1 MKTLSL
7 ILLLTSLGAFAGE
20 DKICKDNIKT
30 RNFLSEWREGD
41 TAANILTS
49 IHELEISRERGRI
62 SSQDDFNDDGNADYI
77 FESLDSEGSAKDR
90 IHGIYIQCKGFLK
103 FVGGDYFA
111 GVREIK
117 VNSENLKDI
126 VFLSYQRDESN
137 KIIYKNGEALTKNHV
152 WSFNS
157 NTGRYEGEMD

>member
-1 MKTLSL
+1 MRMLPL
-7 ILLLTSLGAFAGE
+7 ILLLMNLGAFASE
-20 DKICKDNIKT
+20 DKICKENIKT
-30 RNFLSEWREGD
+30 RSFLSEWREGD
-41 TAANILTS
+41 GVVNILTS
-49 IHELEISRERGRI
+49 IHDLEISRERGRI
-62 SSQDDFNDDGNADYI
+62 AYQDDLNDDGNADYI

-111 GVREIK
+111 GVRGIK

-126 VFLSYQRDESN
+126 VFLSYQRNESN
-137 KIIYKNGEALTKNHV
+137 KIIDKNGEALTKNHV

>member
-1 MKTLSL
+1 MRMLPL
-7 ILLLTSLGAFAGE
+7 ILLLTSSGAFASQ
-20 DKICKDNIKT
+20 DKICIEDLKT
-30 RNFLSEWREGD
+30 RSLVSEWAEGD
-41 TAANILTS
+41 SAINILTS
-49 IHELEISRERGRI
+49 VHGLEISRERGRI
-62 SSQDDFNDDGNADYI
+62 AYQDDLNGDGDTDYI
-77 FESLDSEGSAKDR
+77 VESLDSEGSAKDR

-103 FVGGDYFA
+103 YAGGDYFA
-111 GVREIK
+111 GVRGIK